1 MGKKEVVNTEMLS
14 AGQKKRLDRKKEIAA
29 AKRKRKIE
37 KIVAIVLCV
46 AVILGAG
53 YGIGYSV
60 YKNVSITKPIS
71 DLGTGLTSDGKI
83 NGVAVK
89 DIVKTI
95 DLDKIT
101 VKYKD
106 IELTDENLQKQ
117 IDSVLASHKYY
128 SEDKTLAV
136 KAGDAVNVNYYC
148 VIDGE
153 TQVGIGNAGVKDGL
167 NFTISSTIGA
177 TATPTPTATA
187 TATPTPTAK
196 PSSYQALFQEGMIGM
211 HPGETKDIVVEIPAD
226 FKVGTTASS
235 VAGKTVTFKVTLNK
249 IQVTP
254 ELTDSF
260 VTEKL
265 KEESGC
271 TSAEEYK
278 AYVKKTSERNA
289 LENAI
294 IMLIE
299 NKDNTS
305 VSQYPSKYLKTK
317 KGQIMNSYQSYV
329 AQINSIY
336 GTVIYKDV
344 YQAYGKNWKELEQV
358 ILENAQSL
366 VAYDCAY
373 QYIFETLGLTITD
386 KEYEEF
392 VTDGTDYKTVAEF
405 EAKNSKAYAMKTLI
419 AKKAV
424 EALADKATIEK

>member
-1 MGKKEVVNTEMLS
+1 MGKKDVVNAENLS

-29 AKRKRKIE
+29 AKKKKKIE
-37 KIVAIVLCV
+37 KIVAIVVCV
-46 AVILGAG
+46 ALVLGAG
-53 YGIGYSV
+53 YGIGYSI
-60 YKNVSITKPIS
+60 YKNVSITKPIT
-71 DLGTGLTSDGKI
+71 DFGQGLTADGKI
-83 NGVAVK
+83 EGVNVK

-95 DLDKIT
+95 DISKIS

-106 IELTDENLQKQ
+106 IELTEDKLKEQ
-117 IDSVLASHKYY
+117 IDSVLAANKYY
-128 SEDKTLAV
+128 SDDKNMTL
-136 KAGDAVNVNYYC
+136 KAGDTVNINYYC
-148 VIDGE
+148 VLNGE
-153 TQVGIGNAGVKDGL
+153 TQLGIGNHGVKDGL
-167 NFTISSTIGA
+167 NFTVSASIGA
-177 TATPTPTATA
+177 TATPTPTATP
-187 TATPTPTAK
+187 TATPTPTSK
-196 PSSYQALFQEGMIGM
+196 PSTYQALFQEEMIGM
-211 HPGETKDIVVEIPAD
+211 HPGETKDIIVDVPAD
-226 FKVGTTASS
+226 FKVGSTASS

-254 ELTDSF
+254 ELTDAF

-278 AYVKKTSERNA
+278 AYVKKTAERNA
-289 LENAI
+289 LENSI
-294 IMLIE
+294 IKMIE

-317 KGQIMNSYQSYV
+317 KGQIMNSYQNYI
-329 AQINSIY
+329 AQINAMY
-336 GTVIYKDV
+336 GSVIYKDV

-358 ILENAQSL
+358 ILENAKSL
-366 VAYDCAY
+366 VSYDCAY
-373 QYIFETLGLTITD
+373 QYIFETLGLTISD

-392 VTDGTDYKTVAEF
+392 VTDGTDYKTVAEY